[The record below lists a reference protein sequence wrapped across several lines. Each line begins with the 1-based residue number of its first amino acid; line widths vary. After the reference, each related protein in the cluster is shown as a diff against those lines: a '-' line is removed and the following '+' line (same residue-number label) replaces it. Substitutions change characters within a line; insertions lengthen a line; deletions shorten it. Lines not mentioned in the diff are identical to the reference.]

1 MSAAD
6 QVEAQADLPLAVDLD
21 GTLVRCDLFF
31 EAILRLVFT
40 TPWRIPLL
48 AAWFMRGRAYV
59 KQRLAESQDFDASLL
74 PYDERVLGWLRE
86 ERARGRTLALATA
99 SDRRAAQRVAE
110 QVDLFD
116 HVFASDGAVNLKA
129 ARKAERLAQAFPQG
143 FVYAGN
149 ERADMAVWRAASRAV
164 VANAPAGL
172 SERAR
177 RAFTIEK
184 SFAREEDAALALL
197 KAMRPQQWLKNL
209 FVFVPMLAGQ
219 GWSQP
224 QAWAGALLA
233 FAALS
238 LVASGV
244 YLVNDA
250 ADIDADRRHPRKRAR
265 PFASGALS
273 PAWGLGAAA
282 LLIGAG
288 LAVSA
293 AAGVPQ
299 LTGAYVLATTAYTFW
314 LKRALLLDVFV
325 LAGLYTLRVIIGGEA
340 AGFAASDWLLAFS
353 GFLFL
358 SLALVKRVTETR
370 DMAMRGGGALDGRA
384 YASGDSGML
393 TMMGVSAGF
402 VAALVLALYLQ
413 DDAAAANYRQPLWLW
428 GLPGACVLWL
438 CRLWLKVG
446 RGEMTDDPIMFAVR
460 DPWSW
465 AVATFAA
472 MSFLAAVY

>member
-21 GTLVRCDLFF
+21 GTLIRCDLFF

-48 AAWFMRGRAYV
+48 AAWFMRGRAYT
-59 KQRLAESQDFDASLL
+59 KRRLAESQELDAALL
-74 PYDERVLGWLRE
+74 PYDERVLTWLRE

-99 SDRRAAQRVAE
+99 CDRRAAQRVADH
-110 QVDLFD
+110 VGLFD
-116 HVFASDGAVNLKA
+116 RVFASDGAVNLKA
-129 ARKAERLAQAFPQG
+129 ARKAERLQQAFPDG

-149 ERADMAVWRAASRAV
+149 EGADMAVWRAAKRAV
-164 VANAPAGL
+164 VANASAGL
-172 SERAR
+172 SERAQ

-184 SFAREEDAALALL
+184 SFARQAGAALALV

-209 FVFVPMLAGQ
+209 LVFVPMLAGQ
-219 GWSQP
+219 GWGQP
-224 QAWAGALLA
+224 QAWGVALLA

-238 LVASGV
+238 LAASGV

-250 ADIDADRRHPRKRAR
+250 ADIDADRRHPRKRSR

-273 PAWGLGAAA
+273 PAWGLGAAG
-282 LLIGAG
+282 LLMAAG
-288 LAVSA
+288 LTLSA
-293 AAGVPQ
+293 AAWVLQ
-299 LTGAYVLATTAYTFW
+299 LTGVYLLATTAYTFW
-314 LKRALLLDVFV
+314 LKRTLLLDVFV

-340 AGFAASDWLLAFS
+340 SGFVVSDWLLAFS
-353 GFLFL
+353 CFLFL

-370 DMAMRGGGALDGRA
+370 DLALRGGGPLDGRG
-384 YASGDSGML
+384 YLSGDSGVL

-413 DDAAAANYRQPLWLW
+413 DDAAAANYSQPLWLW
-428 GLPGACVLWL
+428 GLPAACVLWL
-438 CRLWLKVG
+438 CQLWLKVG
-446 RGEMTDDPIMFAVR
+446 RGEMADDPILFAAR

-465 AVATFAA
+465 AVAAFAA
-472 MSFLAAVY
+472 ASFLAAVY